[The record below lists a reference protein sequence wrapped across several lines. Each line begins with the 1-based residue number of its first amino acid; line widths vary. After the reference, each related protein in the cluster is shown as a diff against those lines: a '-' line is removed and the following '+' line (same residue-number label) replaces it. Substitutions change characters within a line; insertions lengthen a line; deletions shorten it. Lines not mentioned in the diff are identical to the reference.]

1 MNNKSIAGLLLA
13 GGRSS
18 RMGQNKSLIKFFG
31 KSMIEIVL
39 ERASLQ
45 VEQIAINSNERIDD
59 VFAKKYEL
67 VEDCI
72 QGRLGPLVGILT
84 GLKWAK
90 SLKKNIKFLVIFP
103 VDSPFIPINF
113 VKILDSNSNDFDII
127 MSRYQSRIHPVCSM
141 WNVRLINQLE
151 EDIKHGTRKIEEFS
165 RKKKTKV
172 VNFKQIGYDPFF
184 NVNRKEDYFLAKQ
197 IFEQNFLKKS

>member
-18 RMGQNKSLIKFFG
+18 RMGQNKSLIKFYG
-31 KSMIEIVL
+31 KSMLEIVL
-39 ERASLQ
+39 ERACLQ
-45 VEQIAINSNERIDD
+45 VEDIVINSNEEIQN
-59 VFAKKYEL
+59 FFSKKYQI

-84 GLKWAK
+84 GLKWAT

-103 VDSPFIPINF
+103 VDSPFIPENF

-127 MSRYQSRIHPVCSM
+127 MARYQSRIHPVCSM
-141 WNVRLINQLE
+141 WNVSLINQLE
-151 EDIKHGTRKIEEFS
+151 EDIRHGTRKIEEFS
-165 RKKKTKV
+165 RKCKTKV

-184 NVNRKEDYFLAKQ
+184 NINKEEDYLLAKK
-197 IFEQNFLKKS
+197 IFEHNFLKKS